1 MAQIG
6 IKRIASPFGTYFVLG
21 KLSMQN
27 YTDPNDAET
36 PIESG
41 ETAYTTSNFLPT
53 AFLMA
58 FLMTTLVCYAQYTE
72 EQLYYAYLH
81 QDMSVWRN
89 YIENAKW
96 EKMSVGERK
105 QLINY
110 EYGFIAT
117 AIDAEDPKADEYLTH
132 FRQHVAEEYDSR
144 HISEA
149 HYCMYMSSIN
159 AYDFMLNK
167 SKLFSA
173 GLQSFKLVKK
183 AAQLAPDDPFVLTLK
198 ANVDFYAPAAFGG
211 DKEAALVLFTR
222 ARELFRETE
231 DYQHLWNY
239 ASLRLCIAQCYD
251 KKGDSERAISEC
263 YSILGEIPDFEYVRD
278 EYLPQLLAKQK

>member
-1 MAQIG
+1 
-6 IKRIASPFGTYFVLG
+6 
-21 KLSMQN
+21 MQN
-27 YTDPNDAET
+27 YTDPNNAET
-36 PIESG
+36 TIESI
-41 ETAYTTSNFLPT
+41 ETAYRNTNFRST

-72 EQLYYAYLH
+72 EQLYNAYLH
-81 QDMSVWRN
+81 QDMSVWKN
-89 YIENAKW
+89 YIGTARW
-96 EKMSVGERK
+96 EKMSIAERK

-117 AIDAEDPKADEYLTH
+117 AIDADDPQADEYLTR
-132 FRQHVAEEYDSR
+132 FRQHVEEAYQSG

-222 ARELFRETE
+222 ARELFKATE

-251 KKGDSERAISEC
+251 KKGDHDRAISEC

-278 EYLPQLLAKQK
+278 EYLPKLLAQQE

>member
-1 MAQIG
+1 
-6 IKRIASPFGTYFVLG
+6 
-21 KLSMQN
+21 MQN
-27 YTDPNDAET
+27 NTTQHCTQTPTESSETD
-36 PIESG
+36 
-41 ETAYTTSNFLPT
+41 YTTANFLPT

-58 FLMTTLVCYAQYTE
+58 FLMTTLACYAQYTN
-72 EQLYYAYLH
+72 EQLFNAYLH

-89 YIENAKW
+89 YIETAKW
-96 EKMSVGERK
+96 EKMSISERK
-105 QLINY
+105 RLINY

-132 FRQHVAEEYDSR
+132 FRQHVAEEYESQ

-173 GLQSFKLVKK
+173 GLQSFKLVKR
-183 AAQLAPDDPFVLTLK
+183 ASVLAPDDPYVLTLK

-211 DKEAALVLFTR
+211 DKEAALTLFTR

-231 DYQHLWNY
+231 DYKHLWNY

-278 EYLPQLLAKQK
+278 EYLPQLLEKQK